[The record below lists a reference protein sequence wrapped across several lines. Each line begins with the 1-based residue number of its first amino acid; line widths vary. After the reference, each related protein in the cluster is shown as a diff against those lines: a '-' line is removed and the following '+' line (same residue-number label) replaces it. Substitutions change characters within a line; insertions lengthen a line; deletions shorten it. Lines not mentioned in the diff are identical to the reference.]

1 MAERKI
7 VAKCCICG
15 GLIYEGEAYRK
26 VGLFKPNYAHEVC
39 LQIKRAKAM
48 ALYAALSGIYRG

>member
-1 MAERKI
+1 MTERKV

-39 LQIKRAKAM
+39 LQIKKAKAM
-48 ALYAALSGIYRG
+48 ALCARASH